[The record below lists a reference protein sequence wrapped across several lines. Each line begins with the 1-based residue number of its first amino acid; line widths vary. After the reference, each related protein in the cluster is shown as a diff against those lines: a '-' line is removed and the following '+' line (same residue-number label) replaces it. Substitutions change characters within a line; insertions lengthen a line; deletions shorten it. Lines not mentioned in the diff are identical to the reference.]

1 MTANLWHEAQAQ
13 LNPVISTVLGT
24 GNAFAYISVP
34 QNPQTV
40 LIPVAG
46 VTGVIPGAAGGVA
59 GAGGLAVSTILN
71 VQ

>member
-13 LNPVISTVLGT
+13 LNPVISTVLGN
-24 GNAFAYISVP
+24 GNGFAYFILP
-34 QNPQTV
+34 QNPQAF

-46 VTGVIPGAAGGVA
+46 VTGGIPGAAGGVA
-59 GAGGLAVSTILN
+59 GAGGLAVSTVLN